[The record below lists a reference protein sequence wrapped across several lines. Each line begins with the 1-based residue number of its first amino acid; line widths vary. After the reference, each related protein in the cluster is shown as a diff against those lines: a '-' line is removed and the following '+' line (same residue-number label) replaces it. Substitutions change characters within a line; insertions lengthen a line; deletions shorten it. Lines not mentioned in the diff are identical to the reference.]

1 MLSSRFYYLH
11 GKGAYVTMN
20 LLKIGL
26 AIPAFL
32 LLAFL
37 LANCKKEFSYEGGS
51 DGEIPAGYELETV
64 GEFCDGQLNGSYT
77 AGTPLDN
84 SDTYNLKV
92 SVLTAGYFSISTQ
105 TVNGVVFRY
114 SGRFTSTGIQVVTLT
129 GYGTPLAVGNFLLTP
144 IITGTVATGRTACDF
159 NLDVK

>member
-1 MLSSRFYYLH
+1 
-11 GKGAYVTMN
+11 MN
-20 LLKIGL
+20 MIKIGM
-26 AIPAFL
+26 AIPFFL

-37 LANCKKEFSYEGGS
+37 LTNCKKEYSYEGGA
-51 DGEIPAGYELETV
+51 DGGIPAGYELETI

-77 AGTPLDN
+77 AGTPLNN

-105 TVNGVVFRY
+105 AVNGVVFRN
-114 SGRFTSTGIQVVTLT
+114 SGRFTSTGIQAVTLT

-144 IITGTVATGRTACDF
+144 IITGTTATGRSACDF

>member
-1 MLSSRFYYLH
+1 
-11 GKGAYVTMN
+11 MN
-20 LLKIGL
+20 VLKIRMV
-26 AIPAFL
+26 IPVFL

-37 LANCKKEFSYEGGS
+37 LTNCKKEYSYEGGP
-51 DGEIPAGYELETV
+51 DGGIPAGYELETV

-77 AGTPLDN
+77 AGTPLNN

-92 SVLTAGYFSISTQ
+92 SVLTTGYFSISTQ

-114 SGRFTSTGIQVVTLT
+114 SGRLTSTGIQVVTLT
-129 GYGTPLAVGNFLLTP
+129 GYGTPLAVGNFLATP
-144 IITGTVATGRTACDF
+144 TITGTVATGRMACDF